1 MLLNFYTIWVRGF
14 ACQKRLG
21 PKLERGLA
29 KGASKNL
36 DAVRSCSGV
45 VSLKNGS
52 LMTAIKILLYTEYT
66 VMLTDDDD
74 DDDEL

>member
-1 MLLNFYTIWVRGF
+1 MLPFSMTLNDPY
-14 ACQKRLG
+14 
-21 PKLERGLA
+21 
-29 KGASKNL
+29 
-36 DAVRSCSGV
+36 VRSCSGV

-52 LMTAIKILLYTEYT
+52 LMTAIKILLYTVYT

>member
-1 MLLNFYTIWVRGF
+1 VF
-14 ACQKRLG
+14 ASVPCLRY
-21 PKLERGLA
+21 A
-29 KGASKNL
+29 VC
-36 DAVRSCSGV
+36 VRSCSGV

-52 LMTAIKILLYTEYT
+52 LMTAIKILLYTVYT

>member
-1 MLLNFYTIWVRGF
+1 MLLHFRSVATIYN
-14 ACQKRLG
+14 
-21 PKLERGLA
+21 GLTQIMY
-29 KGASKNL
+29 
-36 DAVRSCSGV
+36 VRSCSGV

-52 LMTAIKILLYTEYT
+52 LMTAIKILLYTVYT

>member
-1 MLLNFYTIWVRGF
+1 MM
-14 ACQKRLG
+14 
-21 PKLERGLA
+21 
-29 KGASKNL
+29 S
-36 DAVRSCSGV
+36 VRSCSGV

-52 LMTAIKILLYTEYT
+52 LMTAIKILLYTVYT

>member
-1 MLLNFYTIWVRGF
+1 MLESHQQWFRYTTRIHPSTKSEQFLDTVNFGF
-14 ACQKRLG
+14 
-21 PKLERGLA
+21 
-29 KGASKNL
+29 
-36 DAVRSCSGV
+36 VRSCSGV

-52 LMTAIKILLYTEYT
+52 LMTAIKILLYTVYT

>member
-1 MLLNFYTIWVRGF
+1 MIAFNFKQYY
-14 ACQKRLG
+14 LG
-21 PKLERGLA
+21 
-29 KGASKNL
+29 
-36 DAVRSCSGV
+36 VRSCSGV

-52 LMTAIKILLYTEYT
+52 LMTAIKILLYTVYT

>member
-1 MLLNFYTIWVRGF
+1 VNVFDADKTRMNELLYGEKTMTI
-14 ACQKRLG
+14 C
-21 PKLERGLA
+21 
-29 KGASKNL
+29 
-36 DAVRSCSGV
+36 VRSCSGV

-52 LMTAIKILLYTEYT
+52 LMTAIKILLYTVYT